1 MKQSLC
7 CTNMYDNKM
16 TLQVNVFQDG
26 FTDLL
31 WNKDSS
37 EKVYRFPLKKD
48 TVTIAGFIDG
58 YYNFSIRNP
67 QNMLEIEPI
76 TIYFKRELPSYIINR
91 LWNSANLEATAY
103 TVELKN
109 SLLKQLELSPSSSLL
124 QLLWNRYQSI
134 IDLEEFEEDIFYKLI
149 ICQETYEN
157 LQNSNWNREGIG
169 FARLTILP
177 APQLIIPELVDTVKI
192 YDISNNQKN
201 LYQVYRPDDNILTVP
216 LTVGLFEIQL
226 LQGSYLCSI
235 LKHCNLSDRCMVKL
249 WEDYQE
255 SNMNYLDIIENNLS
269 SSMNFNDFTVEE
281 VANYK
286 EEISMATVNTI
297 IPRVKVVE
305 EQYLRSVNL
314 VISGVSF
321 ASVSQHTFFVS
332 GRDVEFLSERVQ
344 NEFIPL
350 TGDSDVFTASFEPA
364 NCMIDKEA
372 LLYIIDEQ
380 GTIVSKVTRCLFD
393 EDSTSSLTDY
403 YEKIRQAEINS
414 YGRRFLSQVLTS
426 YPEGWS
432 YAQEMVTRCLENSD
446 INIDNI
452 MLTLLDDISNA
463 SQEIDKD
470 LLSIE
475 VLKDFISSSQ
485 YNLSFFSDTGITW
498 RSTTYTLISEPSKT
512 GYVLC
517 IIAKFEGNNNYSVHY
532 IHSFTDQ
539 VVEVLLNK
547 YGTYII
553 YAISE
558 LDYTYSGF
566 VYLNNTTGFLKSYLV
581 NLEVK

>member
-1 MKQSLC
+1 MKQAIC
-7 CTNMYDNKM
+7 CTNMYDTKM
-16 TLQVNVFQDG
+16 TLQVNVFRDG

-31 WNKDSS
+31 WNKDGA
-37 EKVYRFPLKKD
+37 EKVYRFSLKKD
-48 TVTIAGFIDG
+48 TVTIAGFVDG
-58 YYNFSIRNP
+58 YYNFSVRNP
-67 QNMLEIEPI
+67 QNMLETEPI
-76 TIYFKRELPSYIINR
+76 TVYFKRELPSYVINR

-103 TVELKN
+103 TIALKN
-109 SLLKQLELSPSSSLL
+109 SLLEQLELSPSSSLL
-124 QLLWNRYQSI
+124 QLLWYRYQNI
-134 IDLEEFEEDIFYKLI
+134 VDLEEFEEDIFYKLI

-157 LQNSNWNREGIG
+157 LQNSNLNREGAG

-177 APQLIIPELVDTVKI
+177 VPQIIIPALIDTVKV
-192 YDISNNQKN
+192 YDISKKQKT
-201 LYQVYRPDDNILTVP
+201 LCQVYRPDDNVLTVP

-226 LQGSYLCSI
+226 LQGSYLCSV
-235 LKHCNLSDRCMVKL
+235 LKHCNLSDRCMIKL

-255 SNMNYLDIIENNLS
+255 HNMSYLDTIENNLS
-269 SSMNFNDFTVEE
+269 SSMNFNDFAVEE

-286 EEISMATVNTI
+286 EEISMNNVNAV

-321 ASVSQHTFFVS
+321 ASISQHTFFVS
-332 GRDVEFLSERVQ
+332 GRDVEFLSEKVQ

-350 TGDSDVFTASFEPA
+350 IGNSNVFTASFEPA

-372 LLYIIDEQ
+372 LLYVVDEQ
-380 GTIVSKVTRCLFD
+380 GTIVSRVTRCLFD
-393 EDSTSSLTDY
+393 EDSTTSLTDY

-414 YGRRFLSQVLTS
+414 YGRRFLSQILTT

-432 YAQEMVTRCLENSD
+432 YAQEMITRCLEDID

-452 MLTLLDDISNA
+452 MLTLLGDISNA
-463 SQEIDKD
+463 PQEVDKD
-470 LLSIE
+470 LFSIE
-475 VLKDFISSSQ
+475 VLKDFIASSQ
-485 YNLSFFSDTGITW
+485 YNLSFFSDAGITW
-498 RSTTYTLISEPSKT
+498 RPTTYTLISEPSET

-517 IIAKFEGNNNYSVHY
+517 IMAKFEGNKTYSVHY

-539 VVEVLLNK
+539 ALEVLLNK

-566 VYLNNTTGFLKSYLV
+566 VYLNTVTGFLKSYLV
-581 NLEVK
+581 NLEVR